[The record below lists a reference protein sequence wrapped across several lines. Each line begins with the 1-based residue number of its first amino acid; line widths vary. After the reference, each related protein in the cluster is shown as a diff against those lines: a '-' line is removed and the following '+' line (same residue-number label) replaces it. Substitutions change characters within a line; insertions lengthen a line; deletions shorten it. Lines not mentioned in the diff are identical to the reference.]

1 MSPSERRPPLESSLT
16 PSIRFDPLAARI
28 PRQSQLA
35 RFHREDQR
43 DGNALVSLPDSSRDV
58 KSAIQYHKSRAAQA
72 IKLFQKKFGKQP
84 AQPSIESAQP
94 DSKGRNSTSHEEASR

>member
-1 MSPSERRPPLESSLT
+1 MSPSERRPPLESSIT

-28 PRQSQLA
+28 PHQSQLA
-35 RFHREDQR
+35 RFQREDQR
-43 DGNALVSLPDSSRDV
+43 EGNALVTLADSSRDV

-84 AQPSIESAQP
+84 EQPSTESAQP
-94 DSKGRNSTSHEEASR
+94 DSKGRNSTSQEEASG